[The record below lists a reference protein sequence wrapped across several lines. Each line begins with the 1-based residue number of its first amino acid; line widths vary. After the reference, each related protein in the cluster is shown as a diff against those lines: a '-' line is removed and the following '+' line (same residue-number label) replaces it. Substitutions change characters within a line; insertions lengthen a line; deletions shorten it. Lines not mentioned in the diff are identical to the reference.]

1 MEVAV
6 ITFLEGLNEDVSALY
21 STLGE
26 NSVLAVKN
34 SFEIKLSFSSVFS
47 PFPPLLDFSS
57 VAVGILGSDYI
68 QPGKGHSP

>member
-34 SFEIKLSFSSVFS
+34 SFQALLLFCFLSISSSAGF
-47 PFPPLLDFSS
+47 L
-57 VAVGILGSDYI
+57 
-68 QPGKGHSP
+68 